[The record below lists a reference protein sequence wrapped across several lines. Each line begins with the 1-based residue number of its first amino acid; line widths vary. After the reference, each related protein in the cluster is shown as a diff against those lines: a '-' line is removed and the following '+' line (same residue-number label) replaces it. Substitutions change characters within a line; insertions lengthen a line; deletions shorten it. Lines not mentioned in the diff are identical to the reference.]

1 MYERYTEYWELDNL
15 IWVLGLS
22 ERGEDYRKWYPGDKY
37 VDIAGA
43 DSYIDGPNENLY
55 KNVKKVVGR
64 KMPICFHE
72 CGKIPTVDELHSAK
86 ANWVWFMA
94 WHTEYMV
101 DRNEIDD
108 LYEIYNDEYV
118 ITLDELPKWQ

>member
-1 MYERYTEYWELDNL
+1 
-15 IWVLGLS
+15 
-22 ERGEDYRKWYPGDKY
+22 
-37 VDIAGA
+37 
-43 DSYIDGPNENLY
+43 
-55 KNVKKVVGR
+55 
-64 KMPICFHE
+64 MPICFHE